1 MGNNDGD
8 DNKDIIM
15 DDVLKL
21 NTTKRRKNGVHGEAA
36 MRVCKSSV
44 THEYRGKK
52 KLKRLCFKR
61 YRTEYVLEKQY
72 VFWKSV
78 VLEILLP
85 EPLDLTTLRQGFQ
98 DRGFCMA
105 SLCCR

>member
-21 NTTKRRKNGVHGEAA
+21 KTTKRRKNGVQGEAA

-52 KLKRLCFKR
+52 KLKRLCD
-61 YRTEYVLEKQY
+61 TEQKTS
-72 VFWKSV
+72 WKSSMCFGN
-78 VLEILLP
+78 LWSWRSFFLSPCWI
-85 EPLDLTTLRQGFQ
+85 
-98 DRGFCMA
+98 
-105 SLCCR
+105 